1 MDNKH
6 ADEIVKWLIN
16 LGADLCLT
24 DDEGLTAAYHALA
37 FDHINVVK
45 ILPLLTLYTENLI
58 YLPKN
63 ENEKNLQK
71 KEDVSNDVNIDVNGN
86 LRSAFHIVCQWG
98 SVKSLEYL
106 LKLNYLELNVIR
118 KNNFFITNN
127 NDDKNVL
134 KMLLNNHL
142 DIVDDIVLE
151 NKDASDC
158 LNQKNVLFEMNSI
171 LVDGTAPIHL
181 VARYNHINCLELLLN
196 NNVDYNCKDYNNN
209 TPLDIANRWG
219 RQTFIDFLSK
229 YNEK

>member
-1 MDNKH
+1 MYIYT
-6 ADEIVKWLIN
+6 DEIVKLLIN
-16 LGADLCLT
+16 LGADVCLT

-45 ILPLLTLYTENLI
+45 SLPLLTLYTENLI
-58 YLPKN
+58 FLFRN
-63 ENEKNLQK
+63 ENEENLQK
-71 KEDVSNDVNIDVNGN
+71 KEDNNNDIKIDVNGN

-106 LKLNYLELNVIR
+106 LKLNYLELNIIR
-118 KNNFFITNN
+118 KNNFFMTNS
-127 NDDKNVL
+127 NDDKNEL
-134 KMLLNNHL
+134 KIILNNHL
-142 DIVDDIVLE
+142 HIIHDIILE
-151 NKDASDC
+151 KKDVSDC
-158 LNQKNVLFEMNSI
+158 LYKKNILFNMNSV
-171 LVDGTAPIHL
+171 LVDGTAPVHL

-209 TPLDIANRWG
+209 TPMNIAIRWG